1 VYNTLIVNTPAVVLT
16 LKKSSS
22 GSHFTVMYLGVRGS
36 VLRAVRSAEPA
47 HSFVFLYILLGY
59 LLPGWM
65 TLLCLKDI
73 VGDRISINLM
83 RGSGTT
89 IPT

>member
-1 VYNTLIVNTPAVVLT
+1 M
-16 LKKSSS
+16 KSSS
-22 GSHFTVMYLGVRGS
+22 SSHFTVNVPRRKRLC
-36 VLRAVRSAEPA
+36 LKAVRSAEPA

-65 TLLCLKDI
+65 TLLRLKDI
-73 VGDRISINLM
+73 VGDRLSENLD
-83 RGSGTT
+83 RGSGIT